1 MGSLSNVDGSD
12 FLIVQDRNSDAVG
25 KTIGQITQE
34 QILKAVSGIAGDDI
48 IYVQDANADVEKT
61 LNKLKLEKILEA
73 ASQAVGYDY
82 I

>member
-1 MGSLSNVDGSD
+1 
-12 FLIVQDRNSDAVG
+12 
-25 KTIGQITQE
+25 
-34 QILKAVSGIAGDDI
+34 LKAVSGIAGDDI